1 MEPISQGL
9 DSTHETGAGVRSIFH
24 WNWCSTAHGFSPCLH
39 TESFVRC
46 EIPYWFFS
54 IKNFQYKLF
63 STLADYQMHVLK
75 IQVPWP
81 LSPNS
86 SVEREEK

>member
-1 MEPISQGL
+1 MEPVSQGL
-9 DSTHETGAGVRSIFH
+9 DSIHGTEAGVVSVFH
-24 WNWCSTAHGFSPCLH
+24 WNWCLTARVFPPRLCA
-39 TESFVRC
+39 ESFVQC

-63 STLADYQMHVLK
+63 STLADYQMHMLK
-75 IQVPWP
+75 IRVPWP